1 LNRVLLTTFPGAF
14 MHDGGGEREIHLL
27 NEAINRSGMIS
38 DIYGPTS
45 RSINAYQSAI
55 HFSMAGGS
63 EHVISSAAE
72 NGLKLILWP
81 NLWFIEPPS
90 LASLNQLK
98 MLLSY
103 FHAVVFR
110 SQAEETHFR
119 KYLNLEGKDI
129 IRVYPLISPK
139 FFRKNVTDVFRE
151 SYGLDSYA
159 IWTGIIEPQKNQLA
173 AVRVFNELDVDLI
186 ISGGIRDQRYADE
199 CKRQA
204 GPNIKFIPAIP
215 FASEQHL
222 SALAHSQMVV
232 ELPFDFPGASAIESA
247 AIGSKLLLSRSEWT
261 EEVLGAYCTQV
272 DPYSDEEIKSSAIQL
287 LKQQNTQHSSPH
299 SEFVN
304 MFDAVAP
311 LMNYLQSV

>member
-1 LNRVLLTTFPGAF
+1 MNRVLLTTFPGAF

-90 LASLNQLK
+90 LANLNQLK

-119 KYLNLEGKDI
+119 KYLDLEGKDI
-129 IRVYPLISPK
+129 IRIYPLISPK
-139 FFRKNVTDVFRE
+139 FFRNNVTDVFRE

-173 AVRVFNELDVDLI
+173 AVRVFNELDIDLI

-232 ELPFDFPGASAIESA
+232 ELPLDFPGTSAIEAA

-261 EEVLGAYCTQV
+261 EEMLGPYCSQV
-272 DPYSDEEIKSSAIQL
+272 DPNNEEEIRTIAIQL
-287 LKQQNTQHSSPH
+287 LTQEKNHDISICAK
-299 SEFVN
+299 FLN
-304 MFDAVAP
+304 MIDAVTP
-311 LMNYLQSV
+311 LVNYLQII